1 MIKKLFKKKAD
12 KWKEQLEPKKYK
24 VGITSGIPSMD
35 NRTVI
40 QQTQYAVSKGTKVIE
55 IDLEYPTSPT
65 PHDIEELKR
74 LRKAQGLE
82 FTMHGATSVTLPT
95 TSAEKIEYDKVDSD
109 MKAYIKLAKEIGAKG
124 INIHSSYLPSPFLM
138 REVRRTSHQAV
149 DPDGKPIKEKLIK
162 CEKALNWFVKE
173 YYYNKSFENNIKVL
187 QWYLSKKH
195 DTEKVKEI
203 IETTPK
209 EELDKMIINAWKD
222 YAKDSFEE
230 GTEFVAYIIIA
241 WDMYENKDPLWKHI
255 CNNKNPDELMK
266 NGEENKL
273 VDAVAAKYL
282 EGHIKKIQ
290 KDLEK
295 NKIMLLI
302 ETPDCRNQSYRG
314 YFRLVRPSD
323 VCFLMKKIDSPYVRS
338 TIDFE
343 HIATHGLDIMKEI
356 KALGNRDG
364 EYVKMLHTGSQ
375 PSQAHLHKPVERGD
389 LFLYKLIWEL
399 RKRGFKDGWIL
410 FEWSGRGRKEEI
422 EKWEQSVQNLK
433 QMAILLEND
442 IPPDELPPEFFGMT
456 SGEIERERRI
466 IERNMFNPLQGT
478 LEAPELSHTWFGG
491 EIIKK
496 KKPKEVWEKEEYR

>member
-1 MIKKLFKKKAD
+1 
-12 KWKEQLEPKKYK
+12 
-24 VGITSGIPSMD
+24 
-35 NRTVI
+35 
-40 QQTQYAVSKGTKVIE
+40 
-55 IDLEYPTSPT
+55 
-65 PHDIEELKR
+65 
-74 LRKAQGLE
+74 
-82 FTMHGATSVTLPT
+82 
-95 TSAEKIEYDKVDSD
+95 
-109 MKAYIKLAKEIGAKG
+109 
-124 INIHSSYLPSPFLM
+124 
-138 REVRRTSHQAV
+138 
-149 DPDGKPIKEKLIK
+149 
-162 CEKALNWFVKE
+162 
-173 YYYNKSFENNIKVL
+173 
-187 QWYLSKKH
+187 
-195 DTEKVKEI
+195 
-203 IETTPK
+203 
-209 EELDKMIINAWKD
+209 
-222 YAKDSFEE
+222 
-230 GTEFVAYIIIA
+230 
-241 WDMYENKDPLWKHI
+241 
-255 CNNKNPDELMK
+255 
-266 NGEENKL
+266 
-273 VDAVAAKYL
+273 
-282 EGHIKKIQ
+282 
-290 KDLEK
+290 
-295 NKIMLLI
+295 
-302 ETPDCRNQSYRG
+302 
-314 YFRLVRPSD
+314 
-323 VCFLMKKIDSPYVRS
+323 MKKIDSPYVRS